1 VANIKETQVQK
12 LHAGMQAE
20 LIIDA
25 FPKEKIKGKIISI
38 SESTGAK
45 TSLLPPDNS
54 SGNFVKVTQRIP
66 VKIEIS
72 DLAKYKSML
81 RAGMSLEVSIPLN

>member
-1 VANIKETQVQK
+1 MGADIT
-12 LHAGMQAE
+12 
-20 LIIDA
+20 IDA
-25 FPKEKIKGKIISI
+25 FPNEKIKGKILSI
-38 SESTGAK
+38 AESTGAK

-66 VKIEIS
+66 VKIEILEIS
-72 DLAKYKSML
+72 KYKSML